1 MSSPKGFFSR
11 AGSKIKNAFKTK
23 TKPNY
28 NVWEMLDRTE
38 RKADSILEAYGVP
51 KAKESEINSMLEAA
65 KITAAHQ
72 AQNEARSKAKFIE
85 LQDRLNKLKYG
96 KVPKRRVS
104 SRSTTRKVRSQHA
117 KTKVSKVRKARKD
130 KGVKRGTRKVRSA
143 TKTRSLYAAS
153 KSKKVVK
160 RKGVKN
166 YLSRVL
172 SNVSDSVKNTGKT
185 VLSPLHMKKTRK

>member
-72 AQNEARSKAKFIE
+72 AQNEARSKAKFNE

-104 SRSTTRKVRSQHA
+104 SRSKKVPKRKSRSQYA
-117 KTKVSKVRKARKD
+117 KKVRKTRKD
-130 KGVKRGTRKVRSA
+130 KGVKRRPRKA
-143 TKTRSLYAAS
+143 
-153 KSKKVVK
+153 
-160 RKGVKN
+160 
-166 YLSRVL
+166 
-172 SNVSDSVKNTGKT
+172 
-185 VLSPLHMKKTRK
+185 

>member
-11 AGSKIKNAFKTK
+11 AGTKIKNAFKTK

-72 AQNEARSKAKFIE
+72 AQNEARSKAKFNE

-117 KTKVSKVRKARKD
+117 KTKVSKV
-130 KGVKRGTRKVRSA
+130 RKVRSA

-185 VLSPLHMKKTRK
+185 VLSPLRMKKTRK